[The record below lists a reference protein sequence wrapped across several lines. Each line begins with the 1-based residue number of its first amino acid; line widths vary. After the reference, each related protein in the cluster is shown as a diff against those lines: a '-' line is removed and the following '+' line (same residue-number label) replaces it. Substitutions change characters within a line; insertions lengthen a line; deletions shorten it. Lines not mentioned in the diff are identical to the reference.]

1 MVNFSAIISLFTHI
15 KKQYMMKKITLLAAL
30 FVAFSVNAQLFSD
43 DFNASIDGDITFA
56 NWDNFD
62 EDGDTEVWEAAD
74 IVGSTVEASPLEGLV
89 ADSDSWESGNA
100 NSPMTPDNYLITKDP
115 IDLTGVADGM
125 LTFTFGTYQ
134 NGGTF
139 LEDRLAVYVSTSND
153 PSVVATETAVFDD
166 QIGNVTPADDGGANS
181 AIDITVDLS
190 SFVGQSVYLV
200 FRHFDTFDHNSAL
213 VDNVVVDGT
222 LGLNDVDT
230 VTFNHYF
237 LADSSDLKLNA
248 STEMSNIQ
256 LFSIL
261 GQEVVNRNLTG
272 SDATINLANLTD
284 GVYIARVTVQGQT
297 ETFKIIKR

>member
-1 MVNFSAIISLFTHI
+1 
-15 KKQYMMKKITLLAAL
+15 
-30 FVAFSVNAQLFSD
+30 
-43 DFNASIDGDITFA
+43 
-56 NWDNFD
+56 
-62 EDGDTEVWEAAD
+62 
-74 IVGSTVEASPLEGLV
+74 
-89 ADSDSWESGNA
+89 
-100 NSPMTPDNYLITKDP
+100 
-115 IDLTGVADGM
+115 M
-125 LTFTFGTYQ
+125 LTFHFWNTIRT
-134 NGGTF
+134 NGTF

>member
-1 MVNFSAIISLFTHI
+1 
-15 KKQYMMKKITLLAAL
+15 MKKITLLAAL

>member
-1 MVNFSAIISLFTHI
+1 
-15 KKQYMMKKITLLAAL
+15 MKKITLLAAL
-30 FVAFSVNAQLFSD
+30 FVAFSMNAQLFSD

-74 IVGSTVEASPLEGLV
+74 IVGSSVEASPLEGLV

-115 IDLTGVADGM
+115 IDLTGVTDGM

-153 PSVVATETAVFDD
+153 PAVVATETAVFDD

-181 AIDITVDLS
+181 AVDITVDLS
-190 SFVGQSVYLV
+190 SFAGQSVYLV

-222 LGLNDVDT
+222 LGLNDVNA

>member
-1 MVNFSAIISLFTHI
+1 
-15 KKQYMMKKITLLAAL
+15 MMKKITLLAAL
-30 FVAFSVNAQLFSD
+30 FVAFSVNAQLFSE
-43 DFNASIDGDITFA
+43 DFSASVDGDITFA
-56 NWDNFD
+56 QWDNLD
-62 EDGDTEVWEAAD
+62 EDGDTEVWEAFDLTGNAL
-74 IVGSTVEASPLEGLV
+74 EASPLEGVV

-100 NSPMTPDNYLITKDP
+100 NSPMMPDNYLITKDP
-115 IDLTGVADGM
+115 IDLTGVNDGM
-125 LTFTFGTYQ
+125 LTFTFGTLQ
-134 NGGTF
+134 TNGTF

-153 PSVVATETAVFDD
+153 PAVISTETPLFDD
-166 QIGNVTPADDGGANS
+166 QIGNQTAADDGGANS
-181 AIDITVDLS
+181 AIDITVDLA
-190 SFVGQSVYLV
+190 SFAGQTVYLA
-200 FRHFDTFDHNSAL
+200 FRHYDTFDHNSAL
-213 VDNVVVDGT
+213 IDNIVVDGT

-237 LADSSDLKLNA
+237 IADSSDLKLNA
-248 STEMSNIQ
+248 SAEMSNIQ

>member
-1 MVNFSAIISLFTHI
+1 
-15 KKQYMMKKITLLAAL
+15 MMKKITLLAAL
-30 FVAFSVNAQLFSD
+30 FVAFSMNAQLFSD
-43 DFNASIDGDITFA
+43 DFNASADGDITFA

-74 IVGSTVEASPLEGLV
+74 IVGSTVEASPLEGVV

-139 LEDRLAVYVSTSND
+139 LEDRLAVYISTSND
-153 PSVVATETAVFDD
+153 PAVIATETAVFDD

-181 AIDITVDLS
+181 ATNSTVDLS
-190 SFVGQSVYLV
+190 SFAGQSVYLV

-222 LGLNDVDT
+222 LGLNDVNA

>member
-1 MVNFSAIISLFTHI
+1 
-15 KKQYMMKKITLLAAL
+15 MKKITLLAAL
-30 FVAFSVNAQLFSD
+30 FVAFSMNAQLFSD

-74 IVGSTVEASPLEGLV
+74 IVGSSVEASPLEGLV

-153 PSVVATETAVFDD
+153 PAVVATETAVFDD

-181 AIDITVDLS
+181 AVDITVDLS
-190 SFVGQSVYLV
+190 SFAGQSVYLV

-222 LGLNDVDT
+222 LGLNDVNA

>member
-1 MVNFSAIISLFTHI
+1 
-15 KKQYMMKKITLLAAL
+15 MMKKITLLAAL
-30 FVAFSVNAQLFSD
+30 FVAFSMNAQLFSD

>member
-1 MVNFSAIISLFTHI
+1 
-15 KKQYMMKKITLLAAL
+15 MKKITLLAAL

-74 IVGSTVEASPLEGLV
+74 IVGSTAEASPLEGLV

>member
-1 MVNFSAIISLFTHI
+1 
-15 KKQYMMKKITLLAAL
+15 MKKITLLAAL
-30 FVAFSVNAQLFSD
+30 FVAFSMNAQLFSD

>member
-1 MVNFSAIISLFTHI
+1 
-15 KKQYMMKKITLLAAL
+15 MKKITLLAAL
-30 FVAFSVNAQLFSD
+30 FVAFSMNAQLFSD

-115 IDLTGVADGM
+115 IDLTGVTDAM

-153 PSVVATETAVFDD
+153 PAVVATETAVFDD

-181 AIDITVDLS
+181 AVDITVDLS
-190 SFVGQSVYLV
+190 SFAGQSVYLV

-222 LGLNDVDT
+222 LGLNDVNT

>member
-74 IVGSTVEASPLEGLV
+74 IVGSTAEASPLEGLV

>member
-1 MVNFSAIISLFTHI
+1 
-15 KKQYMMKKITLLAAL
+15 MMKKITLLAAL
-30 FVAFSVNAQLFSD
+30 FVAFSMNAQLFSD

-74 IVGSTVEASPLEGLV
+74 IVGSSVEASPLEGLV

-115 IDLTGVADGM
+115 IDLTGVTDGM

-153 PSVVATETAVFDD
+153 PAVVATETAVFDD

-181 AIDITVDLS
+181 AVDITVDLS
-190 SFVGQSVYLV
+190 SFAGQSVYLV

-222 LGLNDVDT
+222 LGLNDVNA